1 MAAKPQ
7 LFSGARGKLTIVG
20 LKGAVTIAYITEV
33 SVTVNSNV
41 RAIHTFGAPN
51 ARSVEPLSTSC
62 SVSIGR
68 VIPVNKPDG
77 TSANTSS
84 VNNGIEPIINE
95 MLYAEDIQVQ
105 LVDRITGVTI
115 ADVKNCRF
123 TGRTLS
129 VGASNV
135 ATERITL
142 VGIYDAANGNTANV
156 GI

>member
-1 MAAKPQ
+1 MVRPQ
-7 LFSGARGKLTIVG
+7 LFSGARGKLTIMG
-20 LKGAVTIAYITEV
+20 LKGAKTIAYITEV

-41 RAIHTFGAPN
+41 RAVHTFGAPN

-68 VIPVNKPDG
+68 VIPVNTGKGDAVN
-77 TSANTSS
+77 TSA
-84 VNNGIEPIINE
+84 VNNGIEPLINE
-95 MLYAEDIQVQ
+95 MVLAEDIQVQ

-115 ADVKNCRF
+115 ANVNNCRF
-123 TGRTLS
+123 TGRTLT

-156 GI
+156 GL